1 MGETSRTLGFAVIV
15 VLYLSVGVMAAAGCV
30 AIGRRFLR
38 PKQEEVFYGG
48 FLVLI
53 AAFYLAFA
61 AYFQIATAWRM
72 ESFAFLVFAGVGVVG
87 ARIPAL
93 LIVGYSLHGLWDLV
107 HELQQH
113 GAWSAFASG
122 EVTTVSA
129 RLRHLLRRLRSV
141 HCRLRR
147 PSERG
152 VERRLARARLIRNS
166 AFGSRTRRSALR
178 ERAGWRTAH

>member
-1 MGETSRTLGFAVIV
+1 MGEASRTLGFAVIV

-38 PKQEEVFYGG
+38 PRQEQVFYGG

-53 AAFYLAFA
+53 AAFYLAFV
-61 AYFQIATAWRM
+61 AYFQIGTAWRM

-93 LIVGYSLHGLWDLV
+93 LIVGYALHGLWDLV

-122 EVTTVSA
+122 EVTTVPLA
-129 RLRHLLRRLRSV
+129 YGIFCAAFDLYVAGYVTLRR
-141 HCRLRR
+141 
-147 PSERG
+147 E
-152 VERRLARARLIRNS
+152 EWS
-166 AFGSRTRRSALR
+166 AAWRSAP
-178 ERAGWRTAH
+178 A